1 MAIPWIEVVHEVTR
15 APSTPHQPAS
25 SAATA
30 ALFFLGVA
38 QPAQWRRVAL
48 CDGIDAVEAED
59 EYRTHGN
66 FVLMW
71 S

>member
-59 EYRTHGN
+59 ESARTQHVN
-66 FVLMW
+66 EQRV
-71 S
+71 